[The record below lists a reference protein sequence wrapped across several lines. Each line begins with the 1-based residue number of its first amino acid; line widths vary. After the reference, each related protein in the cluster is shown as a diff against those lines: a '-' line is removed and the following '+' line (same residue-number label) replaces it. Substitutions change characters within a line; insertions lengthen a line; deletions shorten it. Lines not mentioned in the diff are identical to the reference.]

1 MARKD
6 RRFGFEGGNI
16 VPFSRGKYG
25 VSSSFPSSPSET
37 NQRAIAS
44 NPIMIVGALGVGS
57 EIQKHTKKVMIKDY
71 NKSVDNLLSVL
82 EDFGSAIDN
91 NSDIS

>member
-57 EIQKHTKKVMIKDY
+57 ELQKYTQKVMKT
-71 NKSVDNLLSVL
+71 KSDNRLQSL
-82 EDFGSAIDN
+82 IDALQ
-91 NSDIS
+91 DL

>member
-16 VPFSRGKYG
+16 VPFSKGKHG

-37 NQRAIAS
+37 NQRTITS
-44 NPIMIVGALGVGS
+44 NPIMIVGALGIGS
-57 EIQKHTKKVMIKDY
+57 ELQKYTQKVMKD
-71 NKSVDNLLSVL
+71 KSDKNLQAL
-82 EDFGSAIDN
+82 IDALQ
-91 NSDIS
+91 DL

>member
-16 VPFSRGKYG
+16 VPFSRGKHG
-25 VSSSFPSSPSET
+25 VSSSFPSSPNDT
-37 NQRAIAS
+37 NQRTIAS

-57 EIQKHTKKVMIKDY
+57 ELQKYTQKVMQDKY
-71 NKSVDNLLSVL
+71 NNSI
-82 EDFGSAIDN
+82 EDLMKALDSFGGAIDN

>member
-44 NPIMIVGALGVGS
+44 NPIMIVGALSVGS
-57 EIQKHTKKVMIKDY
+57 ELQKYTQKVMKD
-71 NKSVDNLLSVL
+71 KSDKNLQVL
-82 EDFGSAIDN
+82 IDALEN
-91 NSDIS
+91 L

>member
-25 VSSSFPSSPSET
+25 VSSSFPSSPNNT
-37 NQRAIAS
+37 NKRFIDS

-57 EIQKHTKKVMIKDY
+57 ELQKYTQKVMKT
-71 NKSVDNLLSVL
+71 KSDNRLQSL
-82 EDFGSAIDN
+82 IDALQ
-91 NSDIS
+91 DL